1 MSHSHSTT
9 SLPTRALGK
18 TGLQVTTLG
27 VGCALLGRR
36 PDGSIDD
43 ETAVASLLA
52 ALDSGVRLIDT
63 ASLYANGEAEG
74 IVGQALRAR
83 PALAGQ
89 IVVETKVRDVRD
101 FAYTGDEARR
111 SVETSLKRLGVDHI
125 PVIYIHD
132 PAAAI
137 LQQVMG
143 PGALAAL
150 RQLQS
155 EGVVGHIG
163 IASNNPWDNAPY
175 IETGEFETAV
185 VPDAYSLLSQVAVE
199 RIFPAAQRS
208 GMGIVIAT
216 PLERGL
222 LATGVKAANPEDHVN
237 RQFSPA
243 VLAHVERLEDVCAHH
258 GVSLLAAA
266 LQYVVRNPVVSTT
279 VPVRARPTRHAP
291 TPTPCASR
299 FRLRSGRTWSH
310 SWRPTRPPSRPNSR
324 ASGRGRAACTSSG
337 RTAPPARSGRRCD
350 RSSPAGR
357 RRWSRRAQRSVAS
370 SANSCRV

>member
-1 MSHSHSTT
+1 MSQTDSAPT
-9 SLPTRALGK
+9 LPTRALGK
-18 TGLQVTTLG
+18 TRVMVTTLG
-27 VGCALLGRR
+27 VGCAFLGRR
-36 PDGSIDD
+36 PDGSVDD
-43 ETAVASLLA
+43 ETGVASLLA

-63 ASLYANGEAEG
+63 ASLYANGEAER

-101 FAYTGDEARR
+101 FTYTADETRR
-111 SVETSLKRLGVDHI
+111 SVETSLKRIGIDHI
-125 PVIYIHD
+125 PVIYLHD
-132 PAAAI
+132 PSAAMFEN
-137 LQQVMG
+137 VMG
-143 PGALAAL
+143 PGGGLAAL

-175 IETGEFETAV
+175 VETSEFETAV
-185 VPDAYSLLSQVAVE
+185 VPDAYSLLSQVALE
-199 RIFPAAQRS
+199 RIFPAAERF

-243 VLAHVERLEDVCAHH
+243 VLAHVERLEGVCARH

-279 VPVRARPTRHAP
+279 VPGAR
-291 TPTPCASR
+291 TPGQATANANAMREPIPAA
-299 FRLRSGRTWSH
+299 FWADLEPLIADFKTAI
-310 SWRPTRPPSRPNSR
+310 PPE
-324 ASGRGRAACTSSG
+324 
-337 RTAPPARSGRRCD
+337 
-350 RSSPAGR
+350 
-357 RRWSRRAQRSVAS
+357 
-370 SANSCRV
+370 